1 MPQFVFVRENSG
13 ARKPSGRTPMNRLK
27 NAAILLSTLALV
39 ATMATSSVRAQDDDA
54 PRTDTN
60 DAAAVMAAMAQFYT
74 ALNALFEGDAAPMS
88 EVWSHAEDVSY
99 MGPGG
104 GMKHGWKEV
113 SAHWKAQSSRNLGGE
128 IRSAREKAILGSKL
142 AIIYAQ
148 EEGSH
153 MDDDGQEQTFS
164 LRATNVFRKEDGQWK
179 MIGHHTDIFSSPEE

>member
-1 MPQFVFVRENSG
+1 
-13 ARKPSGRTPMNRLK
+13 MNQLK
-27 NAAILLSTLALV
+27 RPAILLSALLMVV
-39 ATMATSSVRAQDDDA
+39 ALTTGSIRAGEEEA

-74 ALNALFEGDAAPMS
+74 ALNALFEGDATPMG
-88 EVWSHAEDVSY
+88 EVWSHSEDVSY

-104 GMKHGWKEV
+104 GMKSGWEEI

-128 IRSAREKAILGSKL
+128 IRSASEKAILGSRL
-142 AIIYAQ
+142 AIVYAQ

-153 MDDDGQEQTFS
+153 MDADGQEQTFS

-179 MIGHHTDIFSSPEE
+179 MIGHHTDMFSSPEE